1 MTPAL
6 FALFT
11 RSLRDD
17 TRSHGMV
24 WARCGMAVAILFAML
39 QFQVSRLF
47 GAAGRDFF
55 SSVVVINVAFISA
68 AMLSY
73 FAGAITE
80 EKEEGTLGLL
90 RMTNLNPL
98 TILLGKSTSRLCGGL
113 LLLAVQFPFSLLAV
127 TLGGLRWGQIS
138 GCYAILAAFLFFGA
152 NTGLLGSILARRTAV
167 AALITGF

>member
-1 MTPAL
+1 MSPAL

-17 TRSHGMV
+17 TRSRAMV
-24 WARCGMAVAILFAML
+24 WSRAGMAGAILFVMFQFHAMR
-39 QFQVSRLF
+39 FF

-55 SSVVVINVAFISA
+55 ASVVTLNAILICI

-80 EKEEGTLGLL
+80 EKEDGTLGLL

-113 LLLAVQFPFSLLAV
+113 LLLLVQFPFSLLAV
-127 TLGGLRWGQIS
+127 TLGGLRWGQVS
-138 GCYAILAAFLFFGA
+138 ACYAILGAFLFF
-152 NTGLLGSILARRTAV
+152 
-167 AALITGF
+167 AA